1 MKITTIAAISSLIF
15 ASSAHAADDAEM
27 QAGSLFNIYQSMC
40 MKYLNNMDDLRS
52 KLKDIPK
59 LPPEKASGFLQG
71 MPGSAWPVPDKYG
84 LFVLVL
90 HESKNLCLV
99 YGRRANA
106 DIVERKFVEIF
117 NQAPAPLISSRIKD
131 ERIETKGNGP
141 VHTFSY
147 SWATPKA
154 QRKMLF
160 TLSTAT
166 SPDAQLQATLS
177 AATTND

>member
-1 MKITTIAAISSLIF
+1 MKIITIVAISSLIF
-15 ASSAHAADDAEM
+15 VSSARASDDAEM

-40 MKYLNNMDDLRS
+40 MKYLNNMVDLRN
-52 KLKDIPK
+52 KLKDLPK
-59 LPPEKASGFLQG
+59 LPPEKASSFLHD

-84 LFVLVL
+84 LFVLAL
-90 HESKNLCLV
+90 HESKNFCIV

-106 DIVERKFVEIF
+106 AIVERKFVEIF
-117 NQAPAPLISSRIKD
+117 DQAPIPLISSREKD
-131 ERIETKGNGP
+131 ERIETNSNGP
-141 VHTFSY
+141 VHTLSY
-147 SWATPKA
+147 AWAAPRT

-166 SPDAQLQATLS
+166 SPDAQLQAILS